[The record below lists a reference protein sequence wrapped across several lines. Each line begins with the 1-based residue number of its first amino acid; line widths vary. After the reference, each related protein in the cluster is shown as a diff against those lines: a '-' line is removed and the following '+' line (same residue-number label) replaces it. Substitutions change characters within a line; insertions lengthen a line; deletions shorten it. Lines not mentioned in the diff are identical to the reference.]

1 MTLHILRRIIG
12 LWLLG
17 LSNLVATF
25 SLRAPLAIERIYAM
39 TNEEDI
45 LAFEVSDEALEAAA
59 GSEQVNYT
67 LGACTGLSVCP
78 G

>member
-1 MTLHILRRIIG
+1 MA
-12 LWLLG
+12 LG
-17 LSNLVATF
+17 GH
-25 SLRAPLAIERIYAM
+25 RIYYEPSHCRRRWQTKGIVTM
-39 TNEEDI
+39 TKQEDV